1 MLCKKSLTVT
11 RFAPHTKKE
20 QVSWPTPLWL
30 RRLDLNQR
38 PSGLSHKAL
47 PCLPLENIVALLA
60 WSASQFSLFSH
71 LSTTPVSA
79 TGGGVPLRPNERS
92 SSRHNP
98 ERKKS
103 RSLDLLLYGCGGWTW
118 TNDLRVMSPTSYRLL
133 HSAIFLCHS
142 LKALNYYSTVHLFC
156 Q

>member
-11 RFAPHTKKE
+11 RFAPRTKKE
-20 QVSWPTPLWL
+20 QVSWPTPSWL

-98 ERKKS
+98 ERKKEQVS
-103 RSLDLLLYGCGGWTW
+103 WPTPLWLRRLDLNQRPSGYEPDELPTAP
-118 TNDLRVMSPTSYRLL
+118 LRD
-133 HSAIFLCHS
+133 IFLLLS
-142 LKALNYYSTVHLFC
+142 QGA
-156 Q
+156 